1 MAIKKE
7 VKSFIIGTA
16 AGAAIGAVTAL
27 LFAPKPG
34 KELRKDIADGAQHAY
49 EVTAKTAGQVGES
62 TVRIAKQVG
71 SQTAEL
77 AGRAKE
83 AVSGVV
89 STVTSLRSKSV
100 EAVEGKGEVVSEATE
115 EAEAETE
122 QVDTISAV
130 S

>member
-1 MAIKKE
+1 MAMKKD
-7 VKSFIIGTA
+7 VKSFWIGTA
-16 AGAAIGAVTAL
+16 TGAAIGAVTAL
-27 LFAPKPG
+27 LFAPKAG

-49 EVTAKTAGQVGES
+49 EVTTKTAGQVGET
-62 TVRIAKQVG
+62 TVRFAKQVG

-89 STVTSLRSKSV
+89 GTVTSLRSTKSAETTEGESSE
-100 EAVEGKGEVVSEATE
+100 EAVVSAEQE
-115 EAEAETE
+115 EN
-122 QVDTISAV
+122 VSAV

>member
-49 EVTAKTAGQVGES
+49 EATAKKAGQVS
-62 TVRIAKQVG
+62 DATVRIAKQVG

-89 STVTSLRSKSV
+89 GTVTSLRSKSV
-100 EAVEGKGEVVSEATE
+100 EAVEGEGEAAE
-115 EAEAETE
+115 EAATETE
-122 QVDTISAV
+122 QENTISAV

>member
-71 SQTAEL
+71 SQTVEL

-89 STVTSLRSKSV
+89 GTVTSLRSKSAATV
-100 EAVEGKGEVVSEATE
+100 EEEAAGGV
-115 EAEAETE
+115 EAEAEAGTE
-122 QVDTISAV
+122 QKDTITAV